1 MVIMGIVGKETVTIT
16 SKIKTGFNDARGNPE
31 YVTVSTVVT
40 GVLVAPGAYITAVDI
55 AGYETE
61 ETVTFYLPL
70 STQIDFKDL
79 ITYKNQTYALTTTPQ
94 KWVPPKGS
102 PLRTKIIA
110 IGQVTKLGENYGV

>member
-1 MVIMGIVGKETVTIT
+1 MGIVGKETVTVI
-16 SKIKTGFNDARGNPE
+16 SKVKTGFNDERGNPE

-40 GVLVAPGAYITAVDI
+40 GVLVAPGAYTTTVDI

-79 ITYKNQTYALTTTPQ
+79 VTYKNQTYALTTTPQ
-94 KWVPPKGS
+94 KWVAPKGS
-102 PLRTKIIA
+102 PLKTKIIA
-110 IGQVTKLGENYGV
+110 IGQVTKLGEDYGL